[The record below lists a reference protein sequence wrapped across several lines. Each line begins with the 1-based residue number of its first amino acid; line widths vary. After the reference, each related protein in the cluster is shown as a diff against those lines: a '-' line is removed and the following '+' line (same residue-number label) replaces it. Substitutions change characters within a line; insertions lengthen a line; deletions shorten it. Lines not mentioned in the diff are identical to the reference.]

1 MPIEVDYITL
11 GEASNRIDVPAPTLR
26 HWTDQ
31 LEEFN
36 VHYVPRNNRNER
48 IYEESDIAIFT
59 YLRDLK
65 AEYGRR
71 TTTKDLGYMIA
82 EKGREG
88 VLKLRT
94 REDAPPPEPSNRTS
108 ELMNNEDMKKL
119 MESDK
124 AKQFFNYAMTRFQED
139 IKEDYRKELKTSLSE
154 TRDEIKD
161 YMKEF
166 EQNILNK
173 IQEKVDESAE
183 EQLKLKEKELEER
196 NKEIERLRKE
206 QEDKD
211 RELEQL
217 KNEQSE
223 KKGFWSKFL
232 GK

>member
-65 AEYGRR
+65 AEYKRR

-82 EKGREG
+82 EKGNKGE
-88 VLKLRT
+88 LKLRT

-124 AKQFFNYAMTRFQED
+124 AKQFFNYAMTRFQEE
-139 IKEDYRKELKTSLSE
+139 IKDDFKREMKTNLDE

-161 YMKEF
+161 YIDEF
-166 EQNILNK
+166 EKKILEK
-173 IQEKVDESAE
+173 LQEKADESADKE
-183 EQLKLKEKELEER
+183 LKLKEKALKEKEE
-196 NKEIERLRKE
+196 EIERLRKE
-206 QEDKD
+206 QEEKD

-217 KNEQSE
+217 KSQQNE
-223 KKGFWSKFL
+223 KKGFFSKFF
-232 GK
+232 G